1 MTLYNEFLESAIKH
15 ESARSVLNDNIKQLG
30 IPDLYVYDSR
40 YTKLWLVAEIAT
52 RKKGFFLSSDLKNE
66 TNLSDKSVERF
77 IKFLSNQ
84 GFFVTSVG
92 EDKRVKIYRPS
103 KVYTKHII
111 ATWPVRVLQIESML
125 DLGDTKLK
133 KIKQFLETSKK
144 YF

>member
-1 MTLYNEFLESAIKH
+1 MDLYNEFLESAKKH

-103 KVYTKHII
+103 KVYTKHIM

>member
-1 MTLYNEFLESAIKH
+1 MA
-15 ESARSVLNDNIKQLG
+15 G
-30 IPDLYVYDSR
+30 SR
-40 YTKLWLVAEIAT
+40 DCNS
-52 RKKGFFLSSDLKNE
+52 KKRFFLSSDLKNE

-84 GFFVTSVG
+84 GFFVASVG
-92 EDKRVKIYRPS
+92 KDKRVKIYRPS
-103 KVYTKHII
+103 KVYTKHIM